1 MKQLETKKNGYFP
14 HDEVKTTV
22 TTDLFERMFFED
34 LEERRL
40 KLYVP
45 IYPIT
50 AISVNSP
57 EILLVSDIVDH
68 ILRYNREDKDLP
80 VEQRKPIKLLINSPG
95 GDIFEGMSL
104 MSTIMLSKTPVW
116 AINMAMEASDALYIG
131 MVCHRRFALPNTT
144 FLLHDGEAG
153 AVDSYSKFQDLA
165 QYLNVVNGDVLKSL
179 LLQYTNIDEDTYRV
193 RHRDEWYMQ
202 PKEAIKWGICDEILT
217 DLSLLL

>member
-1 MKQLETKKNGYFP
+1 MEEKKNGYFP

-45 IYPIT
+45 VYGIT
-50 AISVNSP
+50 DLAVASP
-57 EILLVSDIVDH
+57 QILVVSDIVDH

-80 VEQRKPIKLLINSPG
+80 VDQRKPIKLLINSPG

-104 MSTIMLSKTPVW
+104 LDTIIMSQTPVW

-131 MVCHRRFALPNTT
+131 IVCQRRFSLPHAT
-144 FLLHDGEAG
+144 FLFHEGQAG
-153 AVDSYSKFQDLA
+153 AVDSSGKFQDVA
-165 QYLNVVNGDVLKSL
+165 KYLDVLNGNVMKSI
-179 LLQYTNIDEDTYRV
+179 LQKYTKVDDDTYEKHERK
-193 RHRDEWYMQ
+193 EWYMQ
-202 PKEAIKWGICDEILT
+202 PEEAIKWGFCDEILT

>member
-1 MKQLETKKNGYFP
+1 MAEKKNYFP
-14 HDEVKTTV
+14 EAEAKTTI

-50 AISVNSP
+50 AISVASSQ
-57 EILLVSDIVDH
+57 ILIASDIVDH
-68 ILRYNREDKDLP
+68 ILRYNREDKGLP
-80 VEQRKPIKLLINSPG
+80 VEERKPIKLLINSPG

-116 AINMAMEASDALYIG
+116 AINMAMEASDALYVG
-131 MVCHRRFALPNTT
+131 MVCHRRFALPYTT

-153 AVDSYSKFQDLA
+153 AADSYSKFQDLA
-165 QYLNVVNGDVLKSL
+165 KYLDVVNGDVLKTL
-179 LLQYTNIDEDTYRV
+179 LMKYTKIDELTYKE

-202 PKEAIKWGICDEILT
+202 PEEAIKNGICDEILT